1 MIWLLFV
8 LQPPTGWGGVTSEIS
23 DMETRGDLQW
33 RQSVEEITGTES
45 YLLERRAFFLA
56 RLKETGGDK
65 VGGGVGRLG
74 GGTEVS
80 GSLST
85 RGLTPA
91 MQE

>member
-1 MIWLLFV
+1 MKC
-8 LQPPTGWGGVTSEIS
+8 
-23 DMETRGDLQW
+23 
-33 RQSVEEITGTES
+33 
-45 YLLERRAFFLA
+45 YLLDRRAFFFA
-56 RLKETGGDK
+56 RLKETGGER

-85 RGLTPA
+85 RGPRGLTPA

>member
-1 MIWLLFV
+1 MLKNC
-8 LQPPTGWGGVTSEIS
+8 
-23 DMETRGDLQW
+23 
-33 RQSVEEITGTES
+33 

-56 RLKETGGDK
+56 RLKETGGDS

-80 GSLST
+80 GSLLTS
-85 RGLTPA
+85 GLTPA

>member
-1 MIWLLFV
+1 MLK
-8 LQPPTGWGGVTSEIS
+8 SC
-23 DMETRGDLQW
+23 
-33 RQSVEEITGTES
+33 

-56 RLKETGGDK
+56 RLKETGGDS

-80 GSLST
+80 GSLLT